1 MTIKELYIE
10 LRTDPGLYYR
20 RHIKKLS
27 LSEEDSI
34 EELLALLH
42 AGLAIYK
49 GDFFLTL
56 SNTIL
61 NHRDF
66 SENPEYQFFYHLGR
80 SSYFRY
86 IEELNYSLQS
96 IQQAYKLSLI
106 IGDYFYIVKSL
117 SQLSS
122 LYAILHDHETAL
134 FYLEQ
139 ALDYLE
145 NQEDKLLGADTY
157 NSLGLLLF
165 NQNRYEEAIKA
176 YTHALQ
182 LYDDQPNK
190 EHFINY
196 VILLLNTG
204 ESLMELGETTEAESF
219 FSSGIRIA
227 EDRGFIDY
235 FGQMILLIAEVFY
248 RRKQYDSAYAYI
260 RKFIV
265 NTDRFRKEQ
274 NRIHRD
280 HDKNKLKEEILT
292 LNTLKKR
299 NDELN
304 NHLSSL
310 YVKIDRHEEEGR
322 HAEEL
327 FKDISRALEKGQL
340 KSWYQP
346 QWSLTEKKYIGAEA
360 LVRWIKPDGPIVK
373 PDYFIDVIENMSLIH
388 DLTKQVVSQ
397 SFRFCRKIRDSIDPH
412 FIVSINVS
420 PFELHHFDV
429 VTMIEKEILLTG
441 LQPHNVEIEIIER
454 SFLDRN
460 PLSVNKLY
468 QLKEMGVGI
477 ALDDFGTGYSSL
489 ACLNRIPFDRVK
501 VDRSL
506 LLNAST
512 MGKGDKMLGSIIKLL
527 HDLEY
532 PVVVEGVERKDHLD
546 LVRQLGG
553 DEVQGFFFS
562 KALPPEEF
570 PRIF

>member
-1 MTIKELYIE
+1 
-10 LRTDPGLYYR
+10 
-20 RHIKKLS
+20 
-27 LSEEDSI
+27 
-34 EELLALLH
+34 
-42 AGLAIYK
+42 
-49 GDFFLTL
+49 
-56 SNTIL
+56 
-61 NHRDF
+61 
-66 SENPEYQFFYHLGR
+66 
-80 SSYFRY
+80 
-86 IEELNYSLQS
+86 
-96 IQQAYKLSLI
+96 
-106 IGDYFYIVKSL
+106 
-117 SQLSS
+117 
-122 LYAILHDHETAL
+122 
-134 FYLEQ
+134 
-139 ALDYLE
+139 
-145 NQEDKLLGADTY
+145 
-157 NSLGLLLF
+157 
-165 NQNRYEEAIKA
+165 
-176 YTHALQ
+176 
-182 LYDDQPNK
+182 
-190 EHFINY
+190 
-196 VILLLNTG
+196 
-204 ESLMELGETTEAESF
+204 MELGETTEAESF